1 VRSEPPPEKNIL
13 LANLLHFGRLLRLT
27 GIPVSSIQIIDLAR
41 AFEFLDLARKEDVY
55 QASRSILVKNVTQFG
70 LFDRAF
76 RLFWLHYQEWLVD
89 FNQVVRPVRSHPGED
104 GLAESDQTTLGSLQ
118 HSPAEPDQGSQDP
131 PAESSIQGT
140 YNALEILREKDFAF
154 LTQEELETARQAIQN
169 LIFEFEQR
177 STRRKVR
184 APKRAEYLDFRRV
197 LRQNLKT
204 GGEILQLS
212 WSERQEKPRPIIV
225 LCDISGSMER
235 YSQLFLHFMVALVQ
249 EKRQIETFVFGT
261 RLTYITPALRYRDL
275 DAVIRQMAGVV
286 MDWSGGTRIGESLKE
301 FNFKWSRRMLRRGA
315 VVIIIS
321 DGWDRG
327 DAHQLEQEIARLRRS
342 VHRLIWLNPLAGRPG
357 YEPLVKGMQ
366 VVLPYVDDFLPL
378 HNLESFE
385 ALARQLGT
393 IETRRP
399 GKTWPGR
406 AR

>member
-1 VRSEPPPEKNIL
+1 MRSEPPPEKNIL

-89 FNQVVRPVRSHPGED
+89 FNQVVRPVRSQPGED

-118 HSPAEPDQGSQDP
+118 HSPAEPDQGSQDR
-131 PAESSIQGT
+131 PADSSIQGT

-342 VHRLIWLNPLAGRPG
+342 V
-357 YEPLVKGMQ
+357 
-366 VVLPYVDDFLPL
+366 
-378 HNLESFE
+378 
-385 ALARQLGT
+385 
-393 IETRRP
+393 
-399 GKTWPGR
+399 
-406 AR
+406 